1 MNRKLLPLL
10 GAGLWVLGLILFI
23 LGLNLSAPA
32 GSWLTVLG
40 NILFFLGLALEGI
53 LWFRR
58 RKEGKEPES

>member
-1 MNRKLLPLL
+1 MNSKLLPLL
-10 GAGLWVLGLILFI
+10 GAGLWVLGLFLFI

-32 GSWLTVLG
+32 SSWLTVLG

-58 RKEGKEPES
+58 RKERKDPES